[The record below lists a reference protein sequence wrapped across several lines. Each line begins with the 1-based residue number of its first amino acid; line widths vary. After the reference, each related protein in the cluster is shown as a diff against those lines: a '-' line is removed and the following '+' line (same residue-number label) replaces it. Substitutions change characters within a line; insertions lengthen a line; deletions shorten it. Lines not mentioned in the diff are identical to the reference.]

1 MTIGEH
7 LLQVAD
13 AGLALC
19 DVKFDEKMDTF
30 LFLNVLMNIEDTL
43 DQGRICLGVSGSGI
57 EHTSAINT
65 KMDELRRM
73 IALRIEQCDKTQFDE
88 FMERRARRLQSQFSN
103 RS

>member
-19 DVKFDEKMDTF
+19 EVKFDEEIDVY
-30 LFLNVLMNIEDTL
+30 LFMNVLMNIEDTL
-43 DQGRICLGVSGSGI
+43 DQGRICIGVSGSGV

-65 KMDELRRM
+65 KMDELRGL
-73 IALRIEQCDKTQFDE
+73 IASRIEQCDKTQFDE
-88 FMERRARRLQSQFSN
+88 FMERRALRLQSQFSK
-103 RS
+103 RT